1 MILSELPRLKL
12 ALDLMGVDIGSNVVG
27 NAQIP
32 ADWEMRCQIAEDEL
46 LLLSDEDLHT
56 LTQGECTDMDD
67 IGARLAPN
75 AHEILNAA
83 FDDGPLAEL
92 FFDAWRN
99 IYDAREA
106 EDRVS
111 AAVSSNHPREVSK

>member
-12 ALDLMGVDIGSNVVG
+12 ALDLMGVDIGSNVDG
-27 NAQIP
+27 AAKIP
-32 ADWEMRCQIAEDEL
+32 ADWEMRCRLAEDEL

-56 LTQGECTDMDD
+56 LTQGECTDMDAV
-67 IGARLAPN
+67 GERAPN
-75 AHEILNAA
+75 AHEILNAS

-106 EDRVS
+106 EDRVAV
-111 AAVSSNHPREVSK
+111 AAATRAI

>member
-12 ALDLMGVDIGSNVVG
+12 ALDLMGVDIGSNAVG
-27 NAQIP
+27 NAKIP
-32 ADWEMRCQIAEDEL
+32 TDWEMRCRLAEDEL
-46 LLLSDEDLHT
+46 ILLSDEDLHT

-67 IGARLAPN
+67 IGAKRAPN
-75 AHEILNAA
+75 AHEILNAS

-92 FFDAWRN
+92 FFDVWRN

-111 AAVSSNHPREVSK
+111 AAVTSKDRAAV